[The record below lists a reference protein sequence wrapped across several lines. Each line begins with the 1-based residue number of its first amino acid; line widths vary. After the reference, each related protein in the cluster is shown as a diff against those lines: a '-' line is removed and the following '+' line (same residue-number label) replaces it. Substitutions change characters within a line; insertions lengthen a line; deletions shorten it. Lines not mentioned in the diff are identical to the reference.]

1 MFCFLNFKVSRDWM
15 MTWLDGCC
23 WGQHKG
29 YLWTRPI
36 VLKLREG
43 LNLNLTDWLCWTDW
57 CCWAD
62 WQILLNWL
70 SDLVELTD
78 WCSSDLTEL
87 ILWISKKLTIFHKK
101 STTFSTF
108 STSWTSSILSLLNLF
123 NLLKIIIDLTDYW
136 LFSKILRNDC
146 DWLTDTHAL
155 MLEMLPHL
163 KINLIAM
170 VTWQLRCIAN

>member
-15 MTWLDGCC
+15 MAWLDGCC

-29 YLWTRPI
+29 YLWKRPI
-36 VLKLREG
+36 VLKLPEG

-57 CCWAD
+57 CCWVD

-108 STSWTSSILSLLNLF
+108 STSWISWTSSILSLLNLF

-136 LFSKILRNDC
+136 LFSKILRNDP
-146 DWLTDTHAL
+146 DWLTL
-155 MLEMLPHL
+155 MP
-163 KINLIAM
+163 
-170 VTWQLRCIAN
+170 